1 MTMYSGIYL
10 NEEVM
15 KFCKENNKDLG
26 EIWQV
31 INRIHT
37 KQYSRNIM
45 LEKQQFERENNTGDI
60 PMSEYFA
67 KTETVHNAI
76 EILKGLKNCIEKGW
90 EFE

>member
-10 NEEVM
+10 NEEVI
-15 KFCKENNKDLG
+15 KFCEENNKDLG

-37 KQYSRNIM
+37 KQYFRNIM
-45 LEKQQFERENNTGDI
+45 WEKQQFEKEHNTGDI

-76 EILKGLKNCIEKGW
+76 EILKGLKNCIANGW